1 MYIVHVAVQV
11 KENKIDT
18 FVDVVEDNRKNSL
31 IEEGVLQFD
40 VFQDTEQKN
49 HFLLIEVYQTQ
60 EDQLKHRETSH
71 FARFKEAVPD
81 LLEKP
86 YSITIYDQVFN

>member
-31 IEEGVLQFD
+31 KEEGVLQFD
-40 VFQDTEQKN
+40 VFQDTKQKN
-49 HFLLIEVYQTQ
+49 HFFTY
-60 EDQLKHRETSH
+60 R
-71 FARFKEAVPD
+71 
-81 LLEKP
+81 
-86 YSITIYDQVFN
+86 SISNTRGSTKTP